1 MDLPRNPQQSTGQQS
16 LIGGGNVLKL
26 KTASGMELDCDYM
39 GHSDVHRQAN
49 VRILNATFPIVAAIF
64 SNPSET
70 GQLWFD
76 GDYAAGFTK
85 LLAIRDDGGA
95 IWVVLGKE

>member
-1 MDLPRNPQQSTGQQS
+1 MLQLR
-16 LIGGGNVLKL
+16 IGGGDTMKL

-39 GHSDVHRQAN
+39 GHSDVNRQAN
-49 VRILNATFPIVAAIF
+49 VRILGSTFPTVASVFA
-64 SNPSET
+64 NPSET
-70 GQLWFD
+70 VQLWFD

-85 LLAIRDDGGA
+85 LLAIRDDENA